1 VAVSDPESDALPRVD
16 VQFGSSLAPSY
27 AAVVSLHGEH
37 DLSTAQTIRDAL
49 GSLYGA
55 VLLDLS
61 PCEFIDSTVIR
72 AVLDKHRQL
81 ETDGHRLELLV
92 PPDRKMI
99 RRVIDVSGLRL
110 VLVVHESMP
119 GSAGETGSAGPPC

>member
-72 AVLDKHRQL
+72 TVLDKHRQL

-99 RRVIDVSGLRL
+99 RRVIEVSGLRL
-110 VLVVHESMP
+110 VLTVHDSMP
-119 GSAGETGSAGPPC
+119 GSTGETKPAGPPS